1 MRAPNLSLRFAISEI
16 KTMRNAVMKYLEI
29 KNPKINF
36 HELQNSDQSTI
47 QLLLFHCIYF
57 ELI

>member
-16 KTMRNAVMKYLEI
+16 ETMRNAVMKYLVI
-29 KNPKINF
+29 KNPKINPR
-36 HELQNSDQSTI
+36 ELQNYGQPTI
-47 QLLLFHCIYF
+47 QLFLFHCIYF

>member
-16 KTMRNAVMKYLEI
+16 ETMRNAVIKYLEI
-29 KNPKINF
+29 KNPKINP
-36 HELQNSDQSTI
+36 HELQNSDQPTI
-47 QLLLFHCIYF
+47 QLFLFHCIYF